1 MYKPLIQGFLALSW
15 KHQRKEWLLIW
26 GWDKYCGLFFGTQKE
41 SKPLCSKRGSW
52 EGISDQ
58 GNPEYQEKASSSLLQ
73 RAEIAE
79 VEPDWQTVLME
90 LWEPQDKHQIP
101 LTTDRVG
108 FRSDW
113 SLAFQRS
120 DGTSNVDEADLFDF
134 SASYWA
140 ACWLCFYGIGVF
152 DSTFSTP
159 PRLPPPPANVF
170 SHSICSTVTGGVM
183 PLPFLLL
190 VRRLTRSVD
199 KWNYRPWKCNVY
211 AEQIQ

>member
-1 MYKPLIQGFLALSW
+1 MRGNIR
-15 KHQRKEWLLIW
+15 QRKPWIPRKSIQLGITE
-26 GWDKYCGLFFGTQKE
+26 GRN
-41 SKPLCSKRGSW
+41 SRSW
-52 EGISDQ
+52 TRLTNCIDG
-58 GNPEYQEKASSSLLQ
+58 
-73 RAEIAE
+73 
-79 VEPDWQTVLME
+79 TVLME
-90 LWEPQDKHQIP
+90 LWELQDKHQIL
-101 LTTDRVG
+101 LTSDRVG

-113 SLAFQRS
+113 SLVFQRS
-120 DGTSNVDEADLFDF
+120 DGTSNVGEADLFDS
-134 SASYWA
+134 SAAHWA

-211 AEQIQ
+211 AEQI